1 MDVSWTIKKVEH
13 RRIDAFELCCWR
25 RSLRVPWTARKSH
38 QSILKEINWKF
49 IERTDTEDEAPVL
62 WPVDAKNWLI
72 IKDPDAGENRRQE
85 EKGMTEDE
93 MVGWHHWPNGHE
105 FEQAPGNGEG
115 QGSVAFCIP
124 WGGKESGITER
135 LNTNNNKRESS
146 GL

>member
-1 MDVSWTIKKVEH
+1 
-13 RRIDAFELCCWR
+13 
-25 RSLRVPWTARKSH
+25 
-38 QSILKEINWKF
+38 
-49 IERTDTEDEAPVL
+49 
-62 WPVDAKNWLI
+62 
-72 IKDPDAGENRRQE
+72 
-85 EKGMTEDE
+85 MTEDE
-93 MVGWHHWPNGHE
+93 IVGWHHQLNGHE